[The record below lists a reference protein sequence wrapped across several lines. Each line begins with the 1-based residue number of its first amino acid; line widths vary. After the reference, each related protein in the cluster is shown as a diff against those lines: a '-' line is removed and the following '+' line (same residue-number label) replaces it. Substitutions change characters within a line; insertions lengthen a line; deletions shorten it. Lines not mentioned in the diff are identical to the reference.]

1 MARQEPGQKKHS
13 PARPRHVP
21 QRTCVVC
28 RRTLDKRALVR
39 IVRTPADGIVVDLT
53 GKRAGRGA
61 YLCHTDRCWEQA
73 LTTHVLDRALR
84 AELTDVDRAR
94 LRDQRPRPAGDDCT

>member
-1 MARQEPGQKKHS
+1 MVRQEPTRKKRGA
-13 PARPRHVP
+13 ARPRHVP

-39 IVRTPADGIVVDLT
+39 IVRTPADGIVIDPT

-61 YLCHTDRCWEQA
+61 YLCHDDQCWEQA
-73 LTTHVLDRALR
+73 LKTRVLDRALR
-84 AELTDVDRAR
+84 AELTDADRVR
-94 LRDQRPRPAGDDCT
+94 LQEERPHPSGTDQM